1 MIEAGLLV
9 ERLTKRFRKVVAV
22 NDISF
27 AVPRGSICGLVGPNG
42 AGKTT
47 TIRMLLDLVR
57 PDAGTVRILGLDPVR
72 NRLSVLQRV
81 GYVPERHHIY
91 EWMRVQQVLDFAAG
105 VYPRW
110 DWQECRQLNEILNLP
125 LDRTVKALSRGELA
139 KLALIAA
146 LSHRPEVLILDEP
159 TSGLDPLVRRD
170 FLSAIVG
177 ILKDSDR
184 IVVFSTHI
192 LSDVERV
199 ADRVIVMNEGTVA
212 AHDTLDAL
220 RARFRKLSLLFRSP
234 VDEDFE
240 IPGAR
245 RVEKGLREWVAV
257 VEADTDIDQLGRHER
272 IADVAVHPMTLE
284 DVFVELVEKREGS
297 RHAES
302 TRPEKDPRA
311 ARR

>member
-1 MIEAGLLV
+1 MTEAGLSV
-9 ERLTKRFRKVVAV
+9 EHLTKRFRKVVAV

-57 PDAGTVRILGLDPVR
+57 RDAGTVRVLGLDPVR
-72 NRLSVLQRV
+72 DRLGVLSRV
-81 GYVPERHHIY
+81 GYVPEKHHMY
-91 EWMRVQQVLDFAAG
+91 EWMRVQQLLDFAAG

-110 DWQECRQLNEILNLP
+110 DWQECRQVNQILDLP

-139 KLALIAA
+139 KLALIVA

-170 FLSAIVG
+170 FLAAMVG
-177 ILKDSDR
+177 LLKDRDR
-184 IVVFSTHI
+184 IVLFSTHI

-199 ADRVIVMNEGTVA
+199 ADQVIVMNEGRIATQ
-212 AHDTLDAL
+212 DTLEAL
-220 RARFRKLSLLFRSP
+220 RARFRKLSLLFHSP
-234 VDEDFE
+234 PDEDFE

-257 VEADTDIDQLGRHER
+257 VGAETDIDPLSRDPR
-272 IADVAVHPMTLE
+272 IADVAIHPLTLE
-284 DVFVELVEKREGS
+284 EVFVELVGKKENA

-302 TRPEKDPRA
+302 TR
-311 ARR
+311 